1 MVVTW
6 SGRILFLYTRSQT
19 CTTSFPTGLFGVD
32 CLLNGLS
39 SSAMSLFLRLALSQD
54 VDEFL
59 LVFLDRLEAQLARLP
74 QKRLL
79 QHVFG

>member
-1 MVVTW
+1 M
-6 SGRILFLYTRSQT
+6 
-19 CTTSFPTGLFGVD
+19 FPTTHTPG
-32 CLLNGLS
+32 
-39 SSAMSLFLRLALSQD
+39 RRKLALSSDGYSVTTTSMLKPLKPLKLQD

-59 LVFLDRLEAQLARLP
+59 LVFLDRLETQLKGLP

>member
-1 MVVTW
+1 
-6 SGRILFLYTRSQT
+6 
-19 CTTSFPTGLFGVD
+19 
-32 CLLNGLS
+32 
-39 SSAMSLFLRLALSQD
+39 MSLFLRLALSQD

>member
-1 MVVTW
+1 M
-6 SGRILFLYTRSQT
+6 
-19 CTTSFPTGLFGVD
+19 
-32 CLLNGLS
+32 LLSLS
-39 SSAMSLFLRLALSQD
+39 SVRLSRDDVWKRQD

-59 LVFLDRLEAQLARLP
+59 LVFLDRLETQLKGLP

>member
-1 MVVTW
+1 MYPHHHVPIRDLSASAPGLLFFFTLFVLFVT
-6 SGRILFLYTRSQT
+6 L
-19 CTTSFPTGLFGVD
+19 PT
-32 CLLNGLS
+32 
-39 SSAMSLFLRLALSQD
+39 QD

-59 LVFLDRLEAQLARLP
+59 LVFLDRLETQLSSLP